1 VPEPVAVNLVLSD
14 ETLLGGDNS
23 PAVIEGYGPIPA
35 SVARD
40 LVDAAVTDE
49 RSKATLR
56 RLYRHPQSGALVAM
70 ESRSRRFPRGLAR
83 FIRLRDLS
91 CRTPFCDAPIRHLDH
106 AQPKNRDGP
115 TNARNGR
122 GACERCN
129 YIKET
134 PGWKVSTGEENG
146 VHTTEFTTPT
156 GARYRCTAP
165 PPPGP
170 PPHIWIS
177 EIETHIGITIARHA
191 A

>member
-1 VPEPVAVNLVLSD
+1 VLSD

-56 RLYRHPQSGALVAM
+56 RLYRHPNSGALVAM
-70 ESRSRRFPRGLAR
+70 ESRSRYFPKGLAR
-83 FIRLRDLS
+83 FIRLRDLD

-106 AQPKNRDGP
+106 ANPKPATDP
-115 TNARNGR
+115 PPPATVAAPVNAATTSRS
-122 GACERCN
+122 
-129 YIKET
+129 T
-134 PGWKVSTGEENG
+134 GWRVATGEENG
-146 VHTTEFTTPT
+146 VHTIEFLTPT
-156 GARYRCTAP
+156 GARYRSTAP

-177 EIETHIGITIARHA
+177 EIETRIGITIAAHA